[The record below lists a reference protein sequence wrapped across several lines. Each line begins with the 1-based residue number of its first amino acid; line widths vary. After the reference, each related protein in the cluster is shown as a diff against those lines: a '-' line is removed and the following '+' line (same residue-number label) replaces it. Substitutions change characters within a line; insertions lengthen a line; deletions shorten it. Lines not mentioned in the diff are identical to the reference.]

1 MHSTVSSSNEMSDI
15 LRSTLFLHQ
24 IRNENKGAI
33 KVPCRLEERQF
44 VD

>member
-24 IRNENKGAI
+24 IRNEIKGAI
-33 KVPCRLEERQF
+33 KDPCRLEEI
-44 VD
+44 DITD